1 MLFSAPYN
9 NRLFFQNIAAT
20 KPRNLA
26 DELTFNWEGQATMSP
41 SFDNWV
47 DTETLPERTVSL
59 GPDRA
64 FWEELG
70 NVLPFDAEEGS
81 WNTVGRTGNISSEVL
96 WDLTELQGAGARG
109 GGGRA
114 GRSAAQGLINDLGA
128 QGVPRLGSVSGSN
141 HSSQFTLDGVTFDNP
156 SAGVTHRREVWGV
169 NEEVI
174 QERIVR
180 EQGLETETQ
189 QNALG
194 ERIVDVGLVP
204 FMRQRDIEVT
214 AFDLKGNTQYYIFF
228 DGIDVTDNCTPSEII
243 SDSDGNVA
251 FTFTIPAET
260 FNVGQRVLEIVD
272 DEQNRPEFITSRAQA
287 EYTSN
292 GLSVQ
297 QEGTVISTEVPR
309 IVDETR
315 TESRTTDQLIGSVLR
330 DPTSYSFYVEQDG
343 GAFLS
348 GVDLFFRTKHPT
360 LGVTIEVRNLKNGV
374 PGKVVVPFSRQR
386 IPNSDIIT
394 SEDATSATEVRFENP
409 IFLDDKTEYVITLI
423 PEKASTDFELWVSE
437 LGGFDITTG
446 ARVVEQPGEG
456 VVFSSSNN
464 STWSVHQQED
474 FKCNIYFAEFETG
487 TTSNVTFTNADID
500 RLLVSDYTN
509 GLPAFSEQIA
519 GNVFLTLEGT
529 EPVSNISVGSTVSI
543 AGSDYE
549 VLAVSGDVIEITYDS
564 TVQVDDTVSF
574 GSDTWTVTDTSQA
587 LGKVEKSELGELTLR
602 DSNGL
607 FDVGMTINAVST
619 GSQATID
626 EILDYTVNLFQ
637 PRVSEL
643 VFADTSTSWSVTLDS
658 ASGAITNTIQENR
671 DFRPSR
677 ELRILSKS
685 QEVQSNSGNKSLV
698 LSCNFTTNNKNVS
711 PIIDAEKISSIVVR
725 YSINNEPTTDET
737 TNNGENLSR
746 YFTKPISLS
755 LPAEDIVV
763 FLDAKIPEGATVDV
777 FYKIQ
782 NRDDPR
788 DFGDLE
794 WKRING
800 IVSNKNSF
808 EEYFFTP
815 VDDSDNRDPAD
826 RVLRYD
832 YDGQF
837 VRGFSKYAVKLVMRS
852 ANTSKFPVIKNL
864 RAIALQI

>member
-1 MLFSAPYN
+1 MLFSAPYT
-9 NRLFFQNIAAT
+9 NRLYFQTVAAT

-26 DELTFNWEGQATMSP
+26 DELTFNWEGQAVLSP

-81 WNTVGRTGNISSEVL
+81 WNTVGRTGDISAEVL
-96 WDLTELQGAGARG
+96 WDVTEINGEGARG

-114 GRSAAQGLINDLGA
+114 ARNEAIGLINDLGA

-141 HSSQFTLDGVTFDNP
+141 HSEQFTLDGVTFDNP
-156 SAGVTHRREVWGV
+156 SAGVVHRREVWGV
-169 NEEVI
+169 NEEVV
-174 QERIVR
+174 QERTVR
-180 EQGLETETQ
+180 QQTLETETQ

-194 ERIVDVGLVP
+194 ERIVDVGLIP
-204 FMRQRDIEVT
+204 FMRQRDIQVS
-214 AFDLKGNTQYYIFF
+214 AFDLKGNTRYYVFF
-228 DGIDVTDNCTPSEII
+228 DGIDVTNNCSPSEII
-243 SDSDGNVA
+243 SDANGNVA
-251 FTFTIPAET
+251 FTFTIPPET

-272 DEQNRPEFITSRAQA
+272 DPQNREDFITSRAQA
-287 EYTSN
+287 EYTAN

-297 QEGTVISTEVPR
+297 QQGTVISTEAPR
-309 IVDETR
+309 IVEETR
-315 TESRTTDQLIGSVLR
+315 TESRRTDQLIGSVLR

-348 GVDLFFRTKHPT
+348 GIDLFFRRKHPT
-360 LGVTIEVRNLKNGV
+360 LGVTIEIRNLKNGV
-374 PGKVVVPFSRQR
+374 PGKTVVPFSRQR
-386 IPNSDIIT
+386 IQNSDINV
-394 SEDATSATEVRFENP
+394 SEDATAVTEVRFDNP
-409 IFLDDKTEYVITLI
+409 IYLEDKAEYVITLI
-423 PEKASTDFELWVSE
+423 PENASTDFELWVSE

-464 STWSVHQQED
+464 STLSVHQQED

-500 RLLVSDYTN
+500 RFSVSDYTN
-509 GLPAFSEQIA
+509 GLPEFSEQVV
-519 GNVFLTLEGT
+519 GNVYLTLDGS
-529 EPVSNISVGSTVSI
+529 EPVSNITTGSTVSI
-543 AGSDYE
+543 AGTDYT
-549 VLAVSGDVIEITYDS
+549 VLDVTADVIQITYDS
-564 TVQVDDTVSF
+564 TVEVNDTVTLS
-574 GSDTWTVTDTSQA
+574 SDTWTVTDITQA
-587 LGKVEKSELGELTLR
+587 TGVVEKSVLGELTLR
-602 DSNGL
+602 ESNGL
-607 FDVGMTINAVST
+607 FDTGMTINAVT
-619 GSQATID
+619 TDSQVVIN
-626 EILDYTVNLFQ
+626 EILNYTVNLFQ

-643 VFADTSTSWSVTLDS
+643 TFADTSTSWSVTLDS
-658 ASGAITNTIQENR
+658 ATGSVTNTIQENR

-698 LSCNFTTNNKNVS
+698 LSCDFTTNNKNVS
-711 PIIDAEKISSIVVR
+711 PIIDSEKISSIVVQ
-725 YSINNEPTTDET
+725 YSINNEPTADEV
-737 TNNGENLSR
+737 TNNGENLAR

-755 LPAEDIVV
+755 MPAEDIVV

-788 DFGDLE
+788 DFADLE
-794 WKRING
+794 WSRING
-800 IVSNKNSF
+800 VVSNKNTF

-815 VDDSDNRDPAD
+815 PDDSDNRDPSD
-826 RVLRYD
+826 RVLRYE
-832 YDGQF
+832 YDGQQ
-837 VRGFSKYAVKLVMRS
+837 VKGFSRYAIKLVMRS
-852 ANTSKFPVIKNL
+852 SNTSRFPVIKNL
-864 RAIALQI
+864 RAIALMI